1 MASDAQRLDGAAG
14 ALLTRTIDSFTR
26 SLADDARIGDLIAR
40 LGLVGDAA
48 ETAATALRGSRA
60 DITTIAAAIASAVTE
75 LESGHANAVKLI
87 GPVAQAWKGISGLI
101 DSLEQVALPP
111 LPAAPDAPDP
121 AQLARI
127 GGVAVLTDVGALL
140 ETVLAGALD
149 DTIRGLAPS
158 AWAFL
163 RGAGLSA
170 PDLPLIAFAQSV
182 IDNPTAFLW
191 ERVRTLRR
199 TIDITI
205 AGILTGVRTSSIV
218 TIPVIDAPLPGEVT
232 AAAPTAAV
240 LLQRIIL
247 RFAADTYDEPF
258 PITVELY
265 GTAADPPGFAAAVVR
280 VPGITQ
286 PLHVGSLATLTVDG
300 AQDVG
305 LAITGWGTV
314 KALGLSPTV
323 RLGIDNAATSW
334 AFGDAGSLRIEFGKP
349 VLEATLDAG
358 AGTWGLRA
366 GFGTLDASLSTAF
379 LGPVLGV
386 VLPSGGIHL
395 LGSFVVVADEHGL
408 HFEGGVGFSV
418 TWPGTVR
425 LPGLSIT
432 SLTTTI
438 ASASGRLELGTAG
451 SIAVALG
458 PLNVS
463 IAGLG
468 LTLPIAAREDGGGNL
483 GLLDVAAPS
492 LKMPTGIGVAI
503 DTPVVTGGG
512 FLAIT
517 PDGAEGALELAL
529 KLGPVQVTVRAVGVF
544 GTVDGQ
550 ISFIVVIS
558 MSFQPGIE
566 LFLGLQLTGVGGI
579 FGFNRTLDPPAL
591 TDLVRAGKLED
602 IMFPDDLAARA
613 TEIIASV
620 KSAFPARRDQYV
632 VGPILQLG
640 WGRPTP
646 FVTISVGVVFTFP
659 DPVVGAIIGT
669 VRVALPTPDVA
680 IIDIRAN
687 FAGVIDFTT
696 GDLFFAASLVK
707 SHIAMFEVQGD
718 LLLQAGSQGFIFS
731 AGGFNPRYDGP
742 RPQGELRRL
751 SVSFAPSPVLSIRAE
766 AYFALTA
773 STVQFGGALSIT
785 ATLGPFGARGALTA
799 DVLIHTE
806 PRFSFLAELTG
817 DFALT
822 YDGDDLLGVHISVLL
837 EGPGHWHARAHVSID
852 ILFFSVSG
860 TLDIEW
866 GDATAPLTAG
876 PPVDVAQ
883 KVLAGLAGPAPAGA
897 GDPQAGWTALA
908 PAQGSEVVRVRDR
921 ATGLHPLGA
930 VRLSQ
935 TVAPLE
941 VTLDRFGTNPVT
953 GPNPV
958 TLSVASGGLPS
969 TPVTESFARAQ
980 YFDLSD
986 DERLS
991 TAAFVPMASGVVVQD
1006 LAWRVGPTISVDVV
1020 YEEEIGAPAPAHPRW
1035 FVTIDAAV
1043 FAWNHVGAAGVAH
1056 LSELHEP
1063 SPLGIGVREPLFAA
1077 APSSSG
1083 PAAGAFFGAAADLL
1097 GMSTIRD
1104 ADVAVF
1110 ADYEAELMHR

>member
-40 LGLVGDAA
+40 FGLVGDAA
-48 ETAATALRGSRA
+48 ETAATALAGSRA
-60 DITTIAAAIASAVTE
+60 DVTAIGTAIASAVTE
-75 LESGHANAVKLI
+75 LESGHPDAVKLI

-101 DSLEQVALPP
+101 DSLEHVTLPALP
-111 LPAAPDAPDP
+111 AVPDAPDP

-140 ETVLAGALD
+140 QTVLAGALD

-163 RGAGLSA
+163 RGSGLSA
-170 PDLPLIAFAQSV
+170 PDLPLIAFVQSV
-182 IDNPTAFLW
+182 IDDPTAFLW

-199 TIDITI
+199 AIDITV
-205 AGILTGVRTSSIV
+205 AGILTGARTSSIV
-218 TIPVIDAPLPGEVT
+218 TIPVTDGPLPAEVT
-232 AAAPTAAV
+232 GAAPIAAV
-240 LLQRIIL
+240 LLQRIVL

-258 PITVELY
+258 PVTVEVY
-265 GTAADPPGFAAAVVR
+265 GTAADPPAFAAAVVR

-286 PLHVGSLATLTVDG
+286 PLHLGSLATLTVDG
-300 AQDVG
+300 SQDVG

-314 KALGLSPTV
+314 KPLGLSPKV
-323 RLGIDNAATSW
+323 RLGIDAATTSW

-358 AGTWGLRA
+358 SGTWGMRA
-366 GFGTLDASLSTAF
+366 GFGTLEASLSTAF

-386 VLPSGGIHL
+386 VLPSSGITL
-395 LGSFVVVADEHGL
+395 KGSFVVVADEHGL

-425 LPGLSIT
+425 LPGLAIT
-432 SLTTTI
+432 SLTTTV
-438 ASASGRLELGTAG
+438 ATASGRLELGTAG

-468 LTLPIAAREDGGGNL
+468 LTLPITAREDGGGNL
-483 GLLDVAAPS
+483 GLLDISAPS
-492 LKMPTGIGVAI
+492 LKMPTGIGIAI

-579 FGFNRTLDPPAL
+579 FGFNRTLDPQAL

-669 VRVALPTPDVA
+669 VRVALPAPDVA
-680 IIDIRAN
+680 IIDIRAD
-687 FAGVIDFTT
+687 FVGVIDFTN

-751 SVSFAPSPVLSIRAE
+751 SVSFAPSPILSIRAE

-773 STVQFGGALSIT
+773 STVQFGGGLSIT
-785 ATLGPFGARGALTA
+785 AKLGPFGARGALSA
-799 DVLIHTE
+799 DVLIRTE
-806 PRFSFLAELTG
+806 PRFSFIAELTG

-860 TLDIEW
+860 TLDLEW

-883 KVLAGLAGPAPAGA
+883 KVLAGLAGPAAGA
-897 GDPQAGWTALA
+897 GDAEAGWTALA

-935 TVAPLE
+935 TVAPLD

-958 TLSVASGGLPS
+958 SLSVASGGLPS
-969 TPVTESFARAQ
+969 SPVTESFARAQ

-991 TAAFVPMASGVVVQD
+991 TAAFVPMASGVIVQD

-1020 YEEEIGAPAPAHPRW
+1020 YEEQMGDPAPEHPRW

-1063 SPLGIGVREPLFAA
+1063 SPLGIGVRESSFAA
-1077 APSSSG
+1077 APSGSG
-1083 PAAGAFFGAAADLL
+1083 PAAGASFVAAADVL
-1097 GMSTIRD
+1097 GLSTIRD